1 MKLLVISSSP
11 FIKKGN
17 DYFAYSPY
25 AKELAIWAKYADE
38 IAVTCPIWKQDNGLL
53 ISEISFP
60 MVMTLPKRLFLFSVS
75 SALAVV

>member
-38 IAVTCPIWKQDNGLL
+38 TLTVDKFGASAPAEVVFREYGFTVDNAVAIAKKLL
-53 ISEISFP
+53 
-60 MVMTLPKRLFLFSVS
+60 
-75 SALAVV
+75 